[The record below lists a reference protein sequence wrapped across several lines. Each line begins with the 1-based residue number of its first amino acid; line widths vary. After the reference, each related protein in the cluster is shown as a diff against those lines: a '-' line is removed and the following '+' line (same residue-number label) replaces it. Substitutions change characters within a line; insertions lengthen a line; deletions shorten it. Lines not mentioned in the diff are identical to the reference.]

1 MRNWM
6 TIVAS
11 LATAATLAGFGNAA
25 HAANCAGFTDVD
37 TSSGFCPSVQWVK
50 DRQITLGCT
59 ASTYCPSDPTQRIQM
74 AAFLQRLGDATAPR
88 FDYVTDSQDEH
99 LPPAA
104 ASDFCV
110 STATPVATFPRVVTV
125 DAKFRSSLPSVST
138 SLFGRIVSSSDA
150 FVSADPQSAFGF
162 LSTDQT
168 SGEALFSAPVPLP
181 AGASLQFAVRLQQG
195 AAGSVDL
202 HLDCDLRLRIDP
214 VPST

>member
-1 MRNWM
+1 MRNWTT
-6 TIVAS
+6 TIAS
-11 LATAATLAGFGNAA
+11 LAAAAALAGFGNAA

-59 ASTYCPSDPTQRIQM
+59 ANTYCPDDPTLRIQM
-74 AAFLQRLGDATAPR
+74 AAFLQRLGDAAAPR
-88 FDYVTDSQDEH
+88 FDYVTDSQDAH
-99 LPPAA
+99 FPPAV
-104 ASDFCV
+104 ASDFCASSV
-110 STATPVATFPRVVTV
+110 LPATTFPRVVTV
-125 DAKFRSSLPSVST
+125 DAKFRSSLPSVPT
-138 SLFGRIVSSSDA
+138 SLFGRIVSSGDG

-168 SGEALFSAPVPLP
+168 SGEALFSTPVPLP
-181 AGASLQFAVRLQQG
+181 AGTSLQFAIRLQQG